1 MGHAPRNQT
10 EGEMLYRVLS
20 VAIVVAALG
29 LLLGGAGLTAQGAA
43 QEKGAQADKNTHEGT
58 VVSAKDHKLIM
69 KGKDNK
75 EHSHEVAATAK
86 IACDGKECKLEDLK
100 SGTRI
105 RVTTNDT
112 NQATRIEATT
122 KSDSKKS
129 GTENR

>member
-1 MGHAPRNQT
+1 
-10 EGEMLYRVLS
+10 MLYRVLAA
-20 VAIVVAALG
+20 AIAAVALG
-29 LLLGGAGLTAQGAA
+29 LLVSGSAVTAGDKNAA
-43 QEKGAQADKNTHEGT
+43 KDKATDKAQAGEKNTHEGT
-58 VVSAKDHKLIM
+58 VVSAKEHKLVM
-69 KGKDNK
+69 KSKEGK
-75 EHSHEVAATAK
+75 EHTHDVAAAAK
-86 IACDGKECKLEDLK
+86 ISCDGKECKLEDLK